1 MVDRKKIEQEWLEL
15 KKQQYDIQLKLQV
28 LDYAMRCVDDDMVE
42 LFSKPDV
49 RIGGSDIPGVVL
61 VLGDG
66 DDVYLFETVEGWVP
80 KLKLKEKV
88 TKDKYVELEKEA
100 TK

>member
-1 MVDRKKIEQEWLEL
+1 MVDRKKIGQEWLEL

-80 KLKLKEKV
+80 
-88 TKDKYVELEKEA
+88 
-100 TK
+100 